1 MKALVIMTRI
11 PIPNKTKTR
20 LMTILSP
27 EECAEIHR
35 SFLKDIVETSSKL
48 DRETDIY
55 LFYSDEGPV
64 SVIDDI
70 VGEEMTVLPQRGEN
84 LGEKMRN
91 IFADL
96 FERGY
101 SKVVLMGADIPEV
114 SREDLD
120 KAFGELTLKDLV
132 FGPTL
137 DGGYYLVG
145 MKQLHEMIFDP
156 KIKWGTPEVFQE
168 TLEILKRSG
177 VEVGL
182 IRAHEDIDT
191 KEDLREFWK
200 RVGDGKS
207 CENTRRYLYENIRE
221 RLSCRKS

>member
-1 MKALVIMTRI
+1 MKALVVMTRI

-27 EECAEIHR
+27 KECAEIHR
-35 SFLKDIVETSSKL
+35 SFLRDIIETSSKV
-48 DRETDIY
+48 DGDTDIY
-55 LFYSDEGPV
+55 LFYGDEGPV
-64 SVIDDI
+64 SVIEDI
-70 VGEEMTVLPQRGEN
+70 VGEKMTLLPQRGGD

-101 SKVVLMGADIPEV
+101 EKVVLMGSDIPEV
-114 SREDLD
+114 SSEDLE
-120 KAFGELTLKDLV
+120 KAFHELASKDLV

-145 MKQLHEMIFDP
+145 MKNLHEMVFDP
-156 KIKWGTPEVFQE
+156 GIKWGTPQVFQE

-182 IRAHEDIDT
+182 IRSHEDIDT

-200 RVGDGKS
+200 RIGNGRS

-221 RLSCRKS
+221 RLLCRKS

>member
-35 SFLKDIVETSSKL
+35 AFLRDIVETGSNVE
-48 DRETDIY
+48 DTDLY
-55 LFYSDEGPV
+55 LFYGDEGPLE
-64 SVIDDI
+64 VIEDI
-70 VGEEMTVLPQRGEN
+70 VREGMTTLPQRGKD

-96 FERGY
+96 FDKGYER
-101 SKVVLMGADIPEV
+101 VVLMGADIPEV
-114 SREDLD
+114 GIEDLEG
-120 KAFGELTLKDLV
+120 AFDELELKDLV

-145 MKQLHEMIFDP
+145 MNNLHEMVFDP
-156 KIKWGTPEVFQE
+156 GIKWGTPQVFQE
-168 TLEILKRSG
+168 TLEVIKRSG

-182 IRAHEDIDT
+182 IRSHEDIDT
-191 KEDLREFWK
+191 REDLKEFWK
-200 RVGDGKS
+200 RIENGNS
-207 CENTRRYLYENIRE
+207 CENTRRYLIENIRE
-221 RLSCRKS
+221 RLLCRRS

>member
-20 LMTILSP
+20 LMTILTP

-35 SFLKDIVETSSKL
+35 SFLRDIIETSSKVGG
-48 DRETDIY
+48 DTDIY
-55 LFYSDEGPV
+55 LFYGNEGPV

-70 VGEEMTVLPQRGEN
+70 VGEEMVLLPQRGSN

-101 SKVVLMGADIPEV
+101 DKVVLMGADIPEV

-120 KAFGELTLKDLV
+120 RAFYELTLKDLV
-132 FGPTL
+132 FGPTI

-145 MKQLHEMIFDP
+145 MKHLHEMVFDS

-168 TLEILKRSG
+168 TLEILEKSG

-182 IRAHEDIDT
+182 IRDHEDIDT

-200 RVGDGKS
+200 RIGDSRS

-221 RLSCRKS
+221 RLSCRRS

>member
-35 SFLKDIVETSSKL
+35 AFLRDIVETGSKVG
-48 DRETDIY
+48 DTDLY
-55 LFYSDEGPV
+55 LFYGDEGPLE
-64 SVIDDI
+64 VIEDI
-70 VGEEMTVLPQRGEN
+70 VREGMTSLPQRGKD

-96 FERGY
+96 FDKGYER
-101 SKVVLMGADIPEV
+101 VVLMGADIPEV
-114 SREDLD
+114 GIEDLEG
-120 KAFGELTLKDLV
+120 AFDELEFKDLV

-145 MKQLHEMIFDP
+145 MNHLHEMVFDP
-156 KIKWGTPEVFQE
+156 GIKWGTPQVFQE
-168 TLEILKRSG
+168 TLEVIKRSG

-182 IRAHEDIDT
+182 IRSHEDIDT
-191 KEDLREFWK
+191 REDLKEFWK
-200 RVGDGKS
+200 RIENGNS
-207 CENTRRYLYENIRE
+207 CENTRRYLIENIRE
-221 RLSCRKS
+221 RLLCRRS

>member
-35 SFLKDIVETSSKL
+35 AFLRDIVETGSKV
-48 DRETDIY
+48 EDIDLY
-55 LFYSDEGPV
+55 LFYGDEGPLE
-64 SVIDDI
+64 VIEDI
-70 VGEEMTVLPQRGEN
+70 VREGMTTLPQRGKD

-91 IFADL
+91 IFAEL

-101 SKVVLMGADIPEV
+101 ERVVLMGADIPEV
-114 SREDLD
+114 GRGDLER
-120 KAFGELTLKDLV
+120 AFNELEFKDLV

-145 MKQLHEMIFDP
+145 MNNLHEMVFDP
-156 KIKWGTPEVFQE
+156 GIKWGTPQVFQE
-168 TLEILKRSG
+168 TLEVIKRSG

-182 IRAHEDIDT
+182 IRSHEDIDT
-191 KEDLREFWK
+191 KEDLKEFWNRIEK
-200 RVGDGKS
+200 GNS
-207 CENTRRYLYENIRE
+207 CENTRRYLIENIRE
-221 RLSCRKS
+221 RLLCRRS